1 MVTVK
6 PKRYFRM
13 SVNSFDQI
21 SAPLLVDEPDV
32 PSCSDGIDQENL
44 EKDTQ
49 DSLIERLQNA
59 VKNEEKFDELEVKK
73 QTSETIFSDMY
84 GAEIDLEN
92 NIELCKGQFSN

>member
-1 MVTVK
+1 
-6 PKRYFRM
+6 M

-32 PSCSDGIDQENL
+32 PNCSDGIDQENL

-92 NIELCKGQFSN
+92 NIELCKGQLSNLILSQ